1 MGSSIFRRSMAVV
14 LAFLLLFVNLAEA
27 FAGAASD
34 RFIDV
39 NDFRGK
45 QYESALDFLTEKN
58 ILQGKPTGNNLKA
71 SINDDVTRSEFVTLI
86 VRASILSEKINTQKN
101 YKDSKLT
108 PDYEQS
114 IIDEK
119 ISGKVTSFNDKSLI
133 NHWSEKY
140 IKYAEAIG
148 LISGY
153 PNRTFKPNNAITFE
167 EMSEIIAKAI
177 TDDAVTLTPD
187 IKEYVTDVN
196 ENSWSFAS
204 IIKSIKTGIFDIF
217 KSKPA
222 QYGSKHNRLTAF
234 LLVKSFF
241 EKNTYF
247 EEQPTEVPKSIISP
261 TAIPTSIPTST
272 PIPATTPQNS
282 SSSNSQSYNTPI
294 PTPIVSSVD
303 HLNLSLEIASNN
315 DIKLFWD
322 KTDSLKNFTLSQSRN
337 NKSYENIAE
346 DIKEN
351 YYTKVK
357 VENGSLYKFKLVAL
371 NTNGKVI
378 ASNEV
383 LYALDGNKMLL
394 DSDGD
399 LIPDDI
405 EAKLNLSTSRDD
417 TDNDGLEDFYEV
429 TKTITDPLKND
440 SDGDG
445 IGDADEDLDND
456 GLKNSQEFIL
466 ETNPKLTD
474 TDNDELID
482 GFEVGTF
489 KSSPLKVDTDEDG
502 LNDGAEYRLGT
513 DPNNSDSDKDGEKDS
528 NETYDQNYKDK
539 ESNVAVEITG
549 KGDLIEGISVTQAVY
564 TSEAIK
570 NNAYVS
576 SIYDISV
583 NNAEFEKAKISIP
596 IDKSKV
602 PNGDLKN
609 VAMFFMD
616 EEQNTYVKL
625 ENQTVDIEK
634 GIVTGE
640 TTHFSK
646 YVLMYVPEWHRQF
659 EAPLNKDDQKIIET
673 YADVVFVIDESNSM
687 ENEEVMKEEPVSD
700 PYRLRVSESKAFIN
714 RFNIETRV
722 AVIGFYKY
730 FDLKQGLTTDRS
742 KVNSAL
748 DSISGRKDATRIYPA
763 LDQAI
768 EHLNSYSSEDRMKF
782 IFLITDGQDSDP
794 NLNYDYSQ
802 IITKAKE
809 NDIQINAFGLGS
821 NVNIQLL
828 NSLANSTGGQYVQL
842 SNASEFSK
850 AFDDVSKVQVK
861 GKDSDEDGIPDNI
874 EINGLRDGMGNIYH
888 SNPGNSDTDDDGI
901 LDGEEVGDLVKG
913 QQGEFYIVLSNP
925 EKADTDDDDID
936 DWEEDTYGTS
946 IWLSDT
952 DGDGLKDGLEIE
964 NEFDPLK
971 PNSDGDSFGDSEE
984 YQRKSDPFIYD
995 KNWIEHLSDVATGAI
1010 LGDFGEF
1017 LVEHGIVKSLDT
1029 GSIGYCLGQIILF
1042 MLPGTSAIASI
1053 RDAIADAIN
1062 GKWGGAFLN
1071 LLGAIPNPASVS
1083 EKASNVLVKFIS
1095 KNLYKPAVLIQI
1107 SFMIYELSPLVFSYL
1122 TNPKNLGNVLI
1133 VAVSAGAGYKL
1144 AKANKEKVLKIFN
1157 SCSELKSQLVNT
1169 VKDVVKNKIDDL
1181 KNWARKVVKKQDGS
1195 FDIHVDNDNVVNV
1208 KPDEIPAENVN
1219 KLDNVSIKEGEASE
1233 VNYGEHYTKVD
1244 KKKVLKP
1251 NSRYTTPE
1259 GYTYVTDEFGRIK
1272 SCEGTISKFSKGK
1285 RNTNAQNR
1293 VGKPDRLDTDQ
1304 GGHLIASEFGG
1315 SGNID
1320 NLVAMDS
1327 NINMAGGKWRKMEQ
1341 EWEKALKATPP
1352 KSVQV
1357 KIEPVYSGSSKRP
1370 DKFIVEYKI
1379 EGKEPEIVPILNQ
1392 AGG

>member
-58 ILQGKPTGNNLKA
+58 ILQGKPIGNNLKA

-294 PTPIVSSVD
+294 PTSTTIVNSTDD

-315 DIKLFWD
+315 EVKLFWD
-322 KTDSLKNFTLSQSRN
+322 KTDGLKNIALSQSRD
-337 NKSYENIAE
+337 NKGFENIAE
-346 DIKEN
+346 NIKEN
-351 YYTKVK
+351 YYAKVK
-357 VENGSLYKFKLVAL
+357 VENNALYKFKLTASS
-371 NTNGKVI
+371 TNGKVI
-378 ASNEV
+378 TSNEV
-383 LYALDGNKMLL
+383 LYALNGDNMLL

-399 LIPDDI
+399 LIPDDV
-405 EAKLNLSTSRDD
+405 EAKLNLSTLKAD
-417 TDNDGLEDFYEV
+417 TDNDGLQDFYEV
-429 TKTITDPLKND
+429 AKTITDPLKHD

-474 TDNDELID
+474 TDDDELID

-489 KSSPLKVDTDEDG
+489 KSSPLKVDTDGDG

-513 DPNNSDSDKDGEKDS
+513 DPNNPDSDKDGEEDS

-539 ESNVAVEITG
+539 ETNVAVEITG

-570 NNAYVS
+570 NNAYAS

-625 ENQTVDIEK
+625 ENQAVDIEK

-768 EHLNSYSSEDRMKF
+768 EHLNNYSSEDRMKF
-782 IFLITDGQDSDP
+782 IFLITDGQDSDSSI
-794 NLNYDYSQ
+794 NYDYSQ
-802 IITKAKE
+802 IAIKAK
-809 NDIQINAFGLGS
+809 DKGIQINAFGLGS
-821 NVNIQLL
+821 NVNTQLL
-828 NSLANSTGGQYVQL
+828 SNLSTTTGGQYIQL

-850 AFDDVSKVQVK
+850 AFDDVSKIEVK
-861 GKDSDEDGIPDNI
+861 GKDTDEDGIPDNA
-874 EINGLRDGMGNIYH
+874 EINGMRDGFGRMFYTDPN
-888 SNPGNSDTDDDGI
+888 NPDTDYDGYW
-901 LDGEEVGDLVKG
+901 DGEEVGDCLLG
-913 QQGEFYIVLSNP
+913 QYGEFYNIVTSP
-925 EKADTDDDDID
+925 ETDDSDFDGLAD
-936 DWEEDTYGTS
+936 ELEFEFGTDV
-946 IWLSDT
+946 WNSDT
-952 DGDGLKDGLEIE
+952 DGDELYDKLELKM
-964 NEFDPLK
+964 NYNPLDAN
-971 PNSDGDSFGDSEE
+971 PDGDSYNDYEEYLRDSEP
-984 YQRKSDPFIYD
+984 YVYD
-995 KNWIEHLSDVATGAI
+995 KVLLEHLGNFVQGFI
-1010 LGDFGEF
+1010 LGDCGEF
-1017 LVEHGIVKSLDT
+1017 LAKYGLIKTDDIE
-1029 GSIGYCLGQIILF
+1029 SIGYICGSIVAGFLVIGDVMDIIGGITKGDVLQIGFSVAGL
-1042 MLPGTSAIASI
+1042 LPGAGDGVKIGQKIIKFIDKVKDNAKKAI
-1053 RDAIADAIN
+1053 
-1062 GKWGGAFLN
+1062 G
-1071 LLGAIPNPASVS
+1071 
-1083 EKASNVLVKFIS
+1083 VLKFIS
-1095 KNLYKPAVLIQI
+1095 EFDFIRNALKNSNMLEPVFAGIGKVDDKISAKTMGKIGAMYSSIVDDAKKNWQKVNDKIDNYVKGAVNKTIGLASSIKWKGFRAGQLAEHYNKHKDEFGDI
-1107 SFMIYELSPLVFSYL
+1107 TQNEYL
-1122 TNPKNLGNVLI
+1122 
-1133 VAVSAGAGYKL
+1133 KL
-1144 AKANKEKVLKIFN
+1144 AKDFAAEMGENFKE
-1157 SCSELKSQLVNT
+1157 
-1169 VKDVVKNKIDDL
+1169 
-1181 KNWARKVVKKQDGS
+1181 
-1195 FDIHVDNDNVVNV
+1195 
-1208 KPDEIPAENVN
+1208 
-1219 KLDNVSIKEGEASE
+1219 
-1233 VNYGEHYTKVD
+1233 TKVGNFIIKYD
-1244 KKKVLKP
+1244 PDTRRILIGNGK
-1251 NSRYTTPE
+1251 SREIRTFYKAD
-1259 GYTYVTDEFGRIK
+1259 GRDEDPFQAAIDLARQK
-1272 SCEGTISKFSKGK
+1272 S
-1285 RNTNAQNR
+1285 
-1293 VGKPDRLDTDQ
+1293 DL
-1304 GGHLIASEFGG
+1304 
-1315 SGNID
+1315 
-1320 NLVAMDS
+1320 
-1327 NINMAGGKWRKMEQ
+1327 
-1341 EWEKALKATPP
+1341 
-1352 KSVQV
+1352 
-1357 KIEPVYSGSSKRP
+1357 
-1370 DKFIVEYKI
+1370 
-1379 EGKEPEIVPILNQ
+1379 
-1392 AGG
+1392 